1 MGQATSTSPSS
12 GQEGSGQFYSLI
24 RPYRWQVILL
34 CLMAIGSV
42 CLSFAP
48 HYFVWWLGDHILSH
62 DKAPSNQALLIGC
75 GLLVG
80 ALAARYSLAGAT
92 SIGSHFVAF
101 QIQKDLRI
109 RLSEKL
115 SMTSMGFL
123 EQQRRGDL
131 GKLAVDD
138 VESLEDGFAH
148 LIPELAAC
156 LVSPVLLI
164 SVMLT
169 FDGRMTFAA
178 LSPIA
183 LSFLVLIFLVRK
195 GEKATKRYQESLS
208 EVGSA
213 VDEVISAFPL
223 VKTHNAES
231 ILLGKAERAFK
242 AFRQETAD
250 WIRQALVPSVWFQ
263 VLTTSSPITVLSA
276 GIYFHQEGSLSLS
289 SLLLFL
295 ILSINL
301 GNLFSTLG
309 SLGHR
314 LSSQKEVLDRI
325 FSILDEPSL
334 PQPNSEKTTTGHS
347 IVFEDVGF
355 SYDGSPTLQ
364 SISLSVEEGAS
375 VALVGPSG
383 SGKSTVL
390 RLISRFWDIQRGTLR
405 IGGTDIRNLPSEHL
419 NRLVSVTFQDVFLFS
434 HSIADNIRLG
444 HPEATDETIIRAAKA
459 AQAHDF
465 IMDMPQ
471 GYQTVLKE
479 GGHNLSG
486 GQRQRLSIA
495 RSILHDTPILLLDEA
510 TAYAD
515 PQNEKLVQQAI
526 SELARNKTVL
536 MVAHR
541 LNTVVNMDKIIV
553 LEAGRIIDQ
562 GTHLELLDR
571 CPLYQQ
577 MWRDHLGSQSFKLG
591 DHQKGAG

>member
-1 MGQATSTSPSS
+1 M
-12 GQEGSGQFYSLI
+12 
-24 RPYRWQVILL
+24 
-34 CLMAIGSV
+34 
-42 CLSFAP
+42 
-48 HYFVWWLGDHILSH
+48 
-62 DKAPSNQALLIGC
+62 
-75 GLLVG
+75 
-80 ALAARYSLAGAT
+80 
-92 SIGSHFVAF
+92 
-101 QIQKDLRI
+101 
-109 RLSEKL
+109 
-115 SMTSMGFL
+115 
-123 EQQRRGDL
+123 
-131 GKLAVDD
+131 
-138 VESLEDGFAH
+138 
-148 LIPELAAC
+148 
-156 LVSPVLLI
+156 
-164 SVMLT
+164 
-169 FDGRMTFAA
+169 
-178 LSPIA
+178 
-183 LSFLVLIFLVRK
+183 
-195 GEKATKRYQESLS
+195 
-208 EVGSA
+208 
-213 VDEVISAFPL
+213 
-223 VKTHNAES
+223 
-231 ILLGKAERAFK
+231 
-242 AFRQETAD
+242 
-250 WIRQALVPSVWFQ
+250 
-263 VLTTSSPITVLSA
+263 
-276 GIYFHQEGSLSLS
+276 
-289 SLLLFL
+289 
-295 ILSINL
+295 SINL

-314 LSSQKEVLDRI
+314 LSSQKEVLGRI

-334 PQPNSEKTTTGHS
+334 RQSNSEKTTAGHS

-383 SGKSTVL
+383 SGKSTIL

-444 HPEATDETIIRAAKA
+444 HPEAADEAIIEAAKA

-562 GTHLELLDR
+562 GTHAELLDR

-591 DHQKGAG
+591 NHQKGAG